1 MVSQVSIFFR
11 PYQIPAGQDL
21 RVCLDVARAMD
32 DAGLHSVIFGDHL
45 LLGNN
50 PEKYP
55 YGQFQHP
62 SGSAWLEPLTT
73 LAAMAAVTKTL
84 RLATGILLAPLRA
97 PLLLAKTIASLDV
110 LSNGRTQ
117 LALGVGWQ
125 SEEYDGVGIPWDERY
140 KRLDEGVRACRAI
153 WGEQPVSFESANV
166 KLENTWSLPRPV
178 QSRVPLLF
186 GLAMTPRNAKRMA
199 ELGDGWCPVVPT
211 VQQIREGVAML
222 SEALAAVGRDISTQ
236 HIRLG
241 VPHLHNAAG
250 KIDVPKSLA
259 VIPELRAA
267 GGTIFTIASPPK
279 PESMSEI
286 FEFIEEVAEAARETD

>member
-11 PYQIPAGQDL
+11 PYQIPAGEDL
-21 RVCLDVARAMD
+21 SVCLDVARAMD
-32 DAGLHSVIFGDHL
+32 EAGLHSVIFGDHL

-153 WGEQPVSFESANV
+153 WGEQPVNFESANV
-166 KLENTWSLPRPV
+166 KLENAWSLPRPV

-222 SEALAAVGRDISTQ
+222 SEALAAVGRDISAQ

-241 VPHLHNAAG
+241 VPHLHDAGG
-250 KIDVPKSLA
+250 KIDVRKSLA

-286 FEFIEEVAEAARETD
+286 FKFIEDVAETARVIG